1 MAVAMAYE
9 LDDLDGMGSI
19 LASPPESI
27 QDKNNGKAEMARE
40 LQTNLLEWAHLMVRP
55 TWPSYTS

>member
-27 QDKNNGKAEMARE
+27 QNKNNGKAEMARE
-40 LQTNLLEWAHLMVRP
+40 
-55 TWPSYTS
+55 SYSLCGGYGSDR